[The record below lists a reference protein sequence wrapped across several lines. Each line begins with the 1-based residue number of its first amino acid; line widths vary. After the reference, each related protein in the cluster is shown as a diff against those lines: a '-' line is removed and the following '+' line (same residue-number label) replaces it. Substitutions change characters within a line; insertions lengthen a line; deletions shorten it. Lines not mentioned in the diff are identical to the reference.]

1 MLQYSC
7 KKCKAEK
14 SVDPDENMIFSCDDL
29 TSEEVQKITCDNCGE
44 EMEKCLSDV
53 SFSFPVYDL
62 SYHRN
67 YRRFREGLYYDDS
80 FKEKEKAKELNEEM
94 RHNAQIKT

>member
-1 MLQYSC
+1 MLQYICKEC
-7 KKCKAEK
+7 KKEK
-14 SVDPDENMIFSCDDL
+14 SVDTEENMVFSCDDL
-29 TSEEVQKITCDNCGE
+29 SSENEQKITCDNCGS
-44 EMEKCLSDV
+44 EMEKCLNDV

-80 FKEKEKAKELNEEM
+80 SKEKEKAKELNEEM
-94 RHNAQIKT
+94 RYNSKNQS